1 LYHLED
7 GVKKSSRNRYLENG
21 CNYADMDFGACSLA
35 LCIILKKERRKVVVE
50 KGIWKI
56 VVITENVD
64 FGVCS

>member
-1 LYHLED
+1 MKIKWTEEER
-7 GVKKSSRNRYLENG
+7 KNKSR
-21 CNYADMDFGACSLA
+21 
-35 LCIILKKERRKVVVE
+35 KKERRKVVVE